1 MLIIYRFWGRPE
13 WILIRINIKSGKE
26 CSKSLI
32 SQSKKDSAASSE
44 LNKSLFSFLSAV
56 ESSGIE
62 VAIFN

>member
-1 MLIIYRFWGRPE
+1 M
-13 WILIRINIKSGKE
+13 KSGKG

-56 ESSGIE
+56 ESFGIE
-62 VAIFN
+62 GTIFS